1 MDPHLLRTFVAV
13 ARLGSFSAAARE
25 LGYTQSAVSQHIA
38 ALEGD
43 LRSELLTRRPVAPT
57 PAGVRLLEHAGPL
70 LLRLDAARAD
80 VLRLAAGPP
89 GRVTLAASPLAV
101 GPRLLAALPATGVTL
116 RVLPPAEVPAAVAT
130 GDCDLGLV
138 DGPAAPSDPLR
149 LPDVAPLTVTGVG
162 EEELAV
168 LLPAGHPFAGRAA
181 VRMDDLADARWLDAP
196 GVGLPLTAARTA
208 TRTAARYEGTDLLAL
223 CALAAAGH
231 GLVLLPRRV
240 AEAAGAGVAVP
251 LSAPRLVHRT
261 ELLSAGTPTGAAA
274 ALAARL
280 AAGSPYDFRSS

>member
-13 ARLGSFSAAARE
+13 VRLGSFSAAARE

-38 ALEGD
+38 GLEAD
-43 LRSELLTRRPVAPT
+43 LRTELLTRRPVAPT
-57 PAGVRLLEHAGPL
+57 AAGTRLLEHAGPL

-80 VLRLAAGPP
+80 VLRLAAAPP
-89 GRVTLAASPLAV
+89 GRVTLAASPLSV

-116 RVLPPAEVPAAVAT
+116 RILPPAEVPAAVAT
-130 GDCDLGLV
+130 GGCDLGLV

-162 EEELAV
+162 EEEVAV
-168 LLPAGHPFAGRAA
+168 LLPAGHPFARRASL
-181 VRMDDLADARWLDAP
+181 RLDDLVDARWLDAP
-196 GVGLPLTAARTA
+196 ALCAPPLTAARSA
-208 TRTAARYEGTDLLAL
+208 LRYDGTDLHGL

-240 AEAAGAGVAVP
+240 AETAAGVAVP

-261 ELLSAGTPTGAAA
+261 ELLSPGTPTGAAA

-280 AAGSPYDFRSS
+280 TAGSPV